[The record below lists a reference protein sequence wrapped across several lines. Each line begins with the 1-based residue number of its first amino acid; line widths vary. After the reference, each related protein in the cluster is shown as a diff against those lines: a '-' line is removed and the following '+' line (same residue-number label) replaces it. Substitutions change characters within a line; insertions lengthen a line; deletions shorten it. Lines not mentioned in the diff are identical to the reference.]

1 MLESVK
7 KIVFVIEWCGFLTLY
22 ICSYFFLN
30 KWNISF
36 YGVTLLVFFITQTI
50 SSTLNHRHMKTLKS
64 VHQSPLCH
72 ETPSSLCNF
81 VSIPLD
87 GHEKNV
93 CLVVVGHRENPLYW
107 QKCLD
112 SVKNLDTINLR
123 KIYIL
128 IDGSETDDEFMYV
141 FAKKKLE
148 NHCIPVTIF
157 FCDQRGKRGM
167 LFKGIETIRMEYGD
181 DDKNV
186 IVAVTDSDTELR
198 RDSLIE
204 LEKCIMDN
212 PKNGCAT
219 GLLGIFNQDDGLLPK
234 IIHARYLYAFAIER
248 AALSYFGCMTC
259 CSGPLSAYRLSA
271 LPRTI
276 MKRFETQTCGGV
288 QCEPGD
294 DRHLTNLILEQG
306 LYARQT
312 NLAVADTEAPEKML
326 RYLLQ
331 QLRWSRSFYRESYW
345 QLKAISKQSFFL
357 GFVTAYESLF
367 PLFITCW
374 VLILFFGRHPVH
386 TYIRAIQITL
396 FVLSVR
402 VIIMVCRFRDCRL
415 FYLFLYFPLYFLFLL
430 PTKIFANVTI
440 TNNTW
445 VTQSRD
451 TQRRQCS
458 NDAYLFF
465 FFILLWQLCI
475 ALGIAHTVYHLIT
488 LSH

>member
-7 KIVFVIEWCGFLTLY
+7 KIVFVIEWCVFLSLY
-22 ICSYFFLN
+22 ILSYFFPN

-36 YGVTLLVFFITQTI
+36 YGTTLLVFFITQTVA
-50 SSTLNHRHMKTLKS
+50 STLNHRYTKNLKN
-64 VHQSPLCH
+64 VHESSH
-72 ETPSSLCNF
+72 SRETSSSCGF

-87 GHEKNV
+87 RHNKNV

-107 QKCLD
+107 QKCLN
-112 SVKNLDTINLR
+112 SVKNLDPINLR

-128 IDGSETDDEFMYV
+128 IDGSEMDDEPMYAL
-141 FAKKKLE
+141 AKTTLE
-148 NHCIPVTIF
+148 NHCIPVVIF

-167 LFKGIETIRMEYGD
+167 LFKGIETVRMEYEHD
-181 DDKNV
+181 EKDV
-186 IVAVTDSDTELR
+186 IVAMTDSDTELR

-219 GLLGIFNQDDGLLPK
+219 GILGIFNQHDGILPK

-271 LPRTI
+271 VSRTI

-312 NLAVADTEAPEKML
+312 NLAIADTEAPETML

-345 QLKAISKQSFFL
+345 QFKAISKQSFFL
-357 GFVTAYESLF
+357 GIVTAYESLF
-367 PLFITCW
+367 PFFITCW
-374 VLILFFGRHPVH
+374 VFILLFGQHALY
-386 TYIRAIQITL
+386 TYISAIQVTFLVL
-396 FVLSVR
+396 FIR

-458 NDAYLFF
+458 GDAYLFF
-465 FFILLWQLCI
+465 SFIVIWQISI
-475 ALGIAHTVYHLIT
+475 ALGIAHTIYYLLT
-488 LSH
+488 LS